1 MTENELKFHLEEYKL
16 LRGEIAFTTKLL
28 YDTFFWATLASGL
41 IAAWLLT
48 NSERTGQ
55 LPSYA
60 ARVAFFIPFCVS
72 ILACGGFYHFHSV
85 ILNVARYLRRL
96 EAKVAEPSLGWEAA
110 QRADESA
117 SIARISKVRFG
128 FGWTALIGADF
139 LFGLLV
145 G

>member
-16 LRGEIAFTTKLL
+16 LRSEIAFTTKLL

-48 NSERTGQ
+48 NSDHTVL
-55 LPSYA
+55 LPGYA
-60 ARVAFFIPFCVS
+60 RRVAFFIPLCVS
-72 ILACGGFYHFHSV
+72 ALACGGFYHYHSV

-110 QRADESA
+110 QRSDESA
-117 SIARISKVRFG
+117 SIAHISKVRFG
-128 FGWTALIGADF
+128 MGWSALIGADL
-139 LFGLLV
+139 LFGVLV